1 MTIRSEI
8 RALESHLASM
18 TADPAEQIAIV
29 SKAQSLVCGMK
40 DAEHFITV
48 MAIVKKRAICRINS
62 EVRTK

>member
-40 DAEHFITV
+40 DAEHYLAV
-48 MAIVKKRAICRINS
+48 MSIAKRRVICRINS
-62 EVRTK
+62 EVI